1 VAFLC
6 VYLDDPLA
14 AWRYRRLLKPF
25 WLAYRLWLRNDCI
38 DLSAAFAYH
47 TLQSFLPALLIAMAL
62 VSRFLGKDQELLSRL
77 VELVGQVLP
86 EAMLPVFATTLDRFS
101 RQGLGAGALGV
112 LLLALNASNIYLTL
126 QRGADRLWWN
136 RPFGFD
142 YLKPGQLVRRFLL
155 LRLKAIALILL
166 IGPLLIMDQ
175 FISSVR
181 FFGSVWLRDFI
192 FESLPT
198 QWTWFAS
205 VSYGVDLLLSL
216 VVNFLAS
223 LLFLWLLPSRRVA
236 LRSLLPGSILVSV
249 SVTLLNLMLGR
260 ILLTLGLRF
269 QAYGLVGGV
278 LVLTLWMWLMGV
290 ILYYGQCLSVILAS
304 RLHGGRSALSDV

>member
-1 VAFLC
+1 LGKS
-6 VYLDDPLA
+6 LA
-14 AWRYRRLLKPF
+14 AWGFRRHLKPF
-25 WLAYRLWLRNDCI
+25 WLAYRLWLRQDCI

-62 VSRFLGKDQELLSRL
+62 ASRLLGKDQELLGRL
-77 VELVGQVLP
+77 LELIGQVLP
-86 EAMLPVFATTLDRFS
+86 ETTLPVFATTLDRFS
-101 RQGLGAGALGV
+101 RQGPGAGALGV
-112 LLLALNASNIYLTL
+112 LLLALNAGNIYLTL
-126 QRGADRLWWN
+126 QRGADRIWWN
-136 RPFGFD
+136 RPYGFD
-142 YLKPGQLVRRFLL
+142 NLKPGQLVRRFLL
-155 LRLKAIALILL
+155 LRLKAIALVLL
-166 IGPLLIMDQ
+166 IGPLLVTDQ

-181 FFGSVWLRDFI
+181 FFGSTWLRNFI
-192 FESLPT
+192 FESLPI

-236 LRSLLPGSILVSV
+236 LRSLLPGSFIVSI

-278 LVLTLWMWLMGV
+278 LVLTLWMWLLGV
-290 ILYYGQCLSVILAS
+290 ILYYGQCLSVILAM
-304 RLHGGRSALSDV
+304 RHHGGRSVLPHL

>member
-1 VAFLC
+1 LGKS
-6 VYLDDPLA
+6 LA
-14 AWRYRRLLKPF
+14 AWGSRRHLKPF
-25 WLAYRLWLRNDCI
+25 WQAYRLWLRNDCI

-62 VSRFLGKDQELLSRL
+62 ASRLLGKDQELLARL

-101 RQGLGAGALGV
+101 RQGPGAGALGV

-142 YLKPGQLVRRFLL
+142 NLNAGQLVRRFLL
-155 LRLKAIALILL
+155 LRLKAIALVLL

-181 FFGSVWLRDFI
+181 FFGSTWLRNFI
-192 FESLPT
+192 FESLPM

-216 VVNFLAS
+216 AVNFLAS
-223 LLFLWLLPSRRVA
+223 LLFLWLLPSRRVP
-236 LRSLLPGSILVSV
+236 LRSLLPGSILVSI
-249 SVTLLNLMLGR
+249 SVTFLNLMLGR

-278 LVLTLWMWLMGV
+278 LVLTLWMWLLGV
-290 ILYYGQCLSVILAS
+290 ILYYGQCLSVVFAT
-304 RLHGGRSALSDV
+304 RLHGGRSALPDG

>member
-1 VAFLC
+1 MT
-6 VYLDDPLA
+6 
-14 AWRYRRLLKPF
+14 AWGLRRHLKPF
-25 WLAYRLWLRNDCI
+25 WQAYRLWLRNDCI

-62 VSRFLGKDQELLSRL
+62 ASRLLGKDQELLERL

-86 EAMLPVFATTLDRFS
+86 EAMIPVFATTLDRFS
-101 RQGLGAGALGV
+101 RQGPGAGALGV

-142 YLKPGQLVRRFLL
+142 DLKPGQLVRRFLL
-155 LRLKAIALILL
+155 LRLKAIALVLL
-166 IGPLLIMDQ
+166 IGPLLVMDQ

-181 FFGSVWLRDFI
+181 FFGSSWLRNFI
-192 FESLPT
+192 FESLPMR
-198 QWTWFAS
+198 WTWFAS

-216 VVNFLAS
+216 AVNFLAS

-236 LRSLLPGSILVSV
+236 LRYLLPGSILVSV
-249 SVTLLNLMLGR
+249 SATFLNLMLGR
-260 ILLTLGLRF
+260 VLLTLGLRF
-269 QAYGLVGGV
+269 QAYGLVGGI
-278 LVLTLWMWLMGV
+278 LVLTLWMWLLGV
-290 ILYYGQCLSVILAS
+290 ILYYGQCLSVVLAT
-304 RLHGGRSALSDV
+304 RLHGGRSVLPDG

>member
-1 VAFLC
+1 M
-6 VYLDDPLA
+6 
-14 AWRYRRLLKPF
+14 KPF
-25 WLAYRLWLRNDCI
+25 WQAYRLWLRNDCI

-62 VSRFLGKDQELLSRL
+62 ASRLLGKDQELLERL

-86 EAMLPVFATTLDRFS
+86 EAMLPVFASTLDRFS
-101 RQGLGAGALGV
+101 RQGPGAGALGV

-142 YLKPGQLVRRFLL
+142 DLKPGQLVRRFLL
-155 LRLKAIALILL
+155 LRLKAVALVLL
-166 IGPLLIMDQ
+166 IGPLLVMDQ

-181 FFGSVWLRDFI
+181 FFGSSWLRNFI
-192 FESLPT
+192 FEALPM

-216 VVNFLAS
+216 VVNFIAS
-223 LLFLWLLPSRRVA
+223 LLFLWLLPSRRVS
-236 LRSLLPGSILVSV
+236 LTYLLPGSILVSI
-249 SVTLLNLMLGR
+249 SATFLNLVLGR
-260 ILLTLGLRF
+260 VLLTLGLRF
-269 QAYGLVGGV
+269 QAYGLVGGI
-278 LVLTLWMWLMGV
+278 LVLTLWMWLLGV
-290 ILYYGQCLSVILAS
+290 ILYYGQCLSVVLAT
-304 RLHGGRSALSDV
+304 RLHGGRSVLPDR

>member
-1 VAFLC
+1 M
-6 VYLDDPLA
+6 A
-14 AWRYRRLLKPF
+14 AWRSRRHLKPF

-47 TLQSFLPALLIAMAL
+47 TLQSFLPALLIAMSLA
-62 VSRFLGKDQELLSRL
+62 SRVLGKDQELLSRL

-101 RQGLGAGALGV
+101 RQGPGAGALGV

-142 YLKPGQLVRRFLL
+142 DLKPGQLVRRFLL
-155 LRLKAIALILL
+155 LRLKAILLVLL

-181 FFGSVWLRDFI
+181 FFGSTWLRNVI
-192 FESLPT
+192 FDSLPR

-205 VSYGVDLLLSL
+205 VSYSVDLFLSL
-216 VVNFLAS
+216 LVNFLAT
-223 LLFLWLLPSRRVA
+223 LLFLWLLPSRPVS
-236 LRSLLPGSILVSV
+236 LRSLLSGSILVSV
-249 SVTLLNLMLGR
+249 SVTLLNLILGQT
-260 ILLTLGLRF
+260 LLNLGLRF

-278 LVLTLWMWLMGV
+278 LVLTLWMWLLGV
-290 ILYYGQCLSVILAS
+290 IVYYGQCLSVVLAK
-304 RLHGGRSALSDV
+304 RSAWEAIRTF